1 MLEYDEKVYKRITN
15 AGTAGIVLGVL
26 VIISGITLG
35 TMSIVFG
42 GNMLATRKHLVG

>member
-1 MLEYDEKVYKRITN
+1 MLEYSDKVYKKITN
-15 AGTAGIVLGVL
+15 AGTAGIVVGIL

-42 GNMLATRKHLVG
+42 GNMLATRKHLID